1 MVGTFDDFHIVLDD
15 EDAVAAFYQRVEGM
29 QQALD
34 VVEVQTR
41 RGLVED
47 EEGRLLF
54 LLSDEVG
61 QLYTLVLTAGER
73 RGVLTELD
81 VSEADFFERLQARD
95 DGFTTVEEFNGLADG
110 HIEHVVDILVLVAD
124 VEDIVLEAVTVTG
137 FTLEDEIGHKIYKTL
152 TELATALRVSKIVT
166 VEPME
171 GYKVD
176 FEQSPMDLI
185 GVIVNLTDY
194 KVGADKG
201 GEINLFDDFDIDYN
215 QFKYLIE
222 TRISGALV
230 KPFSAMTVY
239 KKVTQ

>member
-61 QLYTLVLTAGER
+61 QLYTLVFTTGER

-95 DGFTTVEEFNGLADG
+95 DRLTPVEELNGLADG

-124 VEDIVLEAVTVTG
+124 VEDIVFEAVTVTG
-137 FTLEDEIGHKIYKTL
+137 FTLEDEIGHKLHLDGDDTSALTL
-152 TELATALRVSKIVT
+152 VATST
-166 VEPME
+166 V
-171 GYKVD
+171 G
-176 FEQSPMDLI
+176 
-185 GVIVNLTDY
+185 
-194 KVGADKG
+194 
-201 GEINLFDDFDIDYN
+201 
-215 QFKYLIE
+215 IE
-222 TRISGALV
+222 
-230 KPFSAMTVY
+230 
-239 KKVTQ
+239 